1 MTLVTLIDN
10 FRHGNALAIYDLLL
24 LVVIYAGSTL
34 MARVGSSRLR
44 EHESSGGNNR
54 SIKNLFWAIVITNEI
69 AIPITCISIG
79 ALVALLARREATLRI
94 RMMVML
100 VNESLHRMQIPSA
113 NLHRSATLHRFSTRV
128 ASSFLVLSA
137 GSANS
142 L

>member
-10 FRHGNALAIYDLLL
+10 FRHGNSLAIYDLVL
-24 LVVIYAGSTL
+24 LVVIYTGSTL

-69 AIPITCISIG
+69 AIPTTCISIG

-100 VNESLHRMQIPSA
+100 VNEPLHRM
-113 NLHRSATLHRFSTRV
+113 
-128 ASSFLVLSA
+128 
-137 GSANS
+137 
-142 L
+142 